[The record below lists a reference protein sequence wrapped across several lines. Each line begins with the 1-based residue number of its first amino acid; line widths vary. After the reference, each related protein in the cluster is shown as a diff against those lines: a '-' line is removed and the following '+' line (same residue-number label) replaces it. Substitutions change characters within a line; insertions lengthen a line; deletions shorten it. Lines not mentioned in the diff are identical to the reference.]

1 MNMRAHQGI
10 GLAGAVVGALVVGA
24 LANGALR
31 AQTKPLA
38 YVVIDISETKDAE
51 AYIKAVSAAEPNAT
65 TSAGGRFLVRTNRP
79 VALDG
84 TPPNRFVIIAFDTDE
99 KAKAWYGSQAIKE
112 VNAVRLKTTTS
123 RAFMVE
129 GLTN

>member
-1 MNMRAHQGI
+1 MKAHRRI
-10 GLAGAVVGALVVGA
+10 GLAAALIAALAVGA
-24 LANGALR
+24 LANGALQ
-31 AQTKPLA
+31 AQTKPPA
-38 YVVIDISETKDAE
+38 YVIIDISETKDAA

-65 TSAGGRFLVRTNRP
+65 NSAGGRFVVRSNRA

-84 TPPNRFVIIAFDTDE
+84 NPPNRFVIIAFDTAE
-99 KAKAWYGSQAIKE
+99 KARAWYDSQAIKD

-123 RAFMVE
+123 RAFLVE

>member
-1 MNMRAHQGI
+1 MRANQRI
-10 GLAGAVVGALVVGA
+10 GLAAALVAALAIGA
-24 LANGALR
+24 LANGTLR

-38 YVVIDISETKDAE
+38 YVIIDISETKDAD

-65 TSAGGRFLVRTNRP
+65 TSAGGRFVVRSNRA

-99 KAKAWYGSQAIKE
+99 KARAWYGSQAIKD
-112 VNAVRLKTTTS
+112 VNAARLKATIS
-123 RAFMVE
+123 RAFLVE

>member
-1 MNMRAHQGI
+1 MRRCYRI
-10 GLAGAVVGALVVGA
+10 GLSGAAVAVLAVVGLSSGV
-24 LANGALR
+24 LR

-38 YVVIDISETKDAE
+38 YVIIDVSETKDAA

-65 TSAGGRFLVRTNRP
+65 TSVGGRFLVRTNQP

-84 TPPNRFVIIAFDTDE
+84 SPPNRFVIIEFDSDE
-99 KAKAWYGSQAIKE
+99 KAKAWYGSQAIKA